1 MSVSVSASVFVSVIV
16 SVSVSVSVSASV
28 SMFVSMSVSVSAAVF
43 LSVFVSMSV
52 SVSVSMSV
60 SHVPSI
66 STCQAGGPE
75 RASKIIA
82 LQFLAFNDCPL
93 SFLIWPRARASKRAT
108 SQTRLGILRGTILV
122 PSLWFGVVPRLVRV
136 AIISDD
142 VENSRQT
149 CQSDAL
155 HKRMQSATP
164 LSTDPMQKRPD

>member
-1 MSVSVSASVFVSVIV
+1 MN
-16 SVSVSVSVSASV
+16 
-28 SMFVSMSVSVSAAVF
+28 
-43 LSVFVSMSV
+43 LSPQVATAKIFDAIKQRTNKTGSGFS
-52 SVSVSMSV
+52 SETLPEHSIGRR
-60 SHVPSI
+60 SI

-82 LQFLAFNDCPL
+82 LQPFAFNDCPL

-142 VENSRQT
+142 VGHSRQT
-149 CQSDAL
+149 CQNDAL
-155 HKRMQSATP
+155 HKRMQSVTP
-164 LSTDPMQKRPD
+164 LSTDPM